1 MAEMVNRPWL
11 AHYDPGV
18 PATLGEYPRRTLLDF
33 IDDGVRERPD
43 HPALLFKGRTM
54 SLGELDRESTAFAN
68 VLAGL
73 GVTRGD
79 RVAVLLPNS
88 PQFFIAELGA
98 WKLGAI
104 LVPLNPIYTEEEL
117 VGPMIDTAPKVVV
130 TLTPFYARVKAVQA
144 RAGVKHVIATN
155 IKEYFPALLRT
166 VFTLFAEWRLGHR
179 IALRPGDHW
188 LQDLLAAQR
197 DVARPSVRPSPDDD
211 CLILLSGGTTGTP
224 KGVRVHHHGL
234 VCTGLQIRAWF
245 ADDFRGWTDVYMLPL
260 PMFHSFG
267 ACGVQSVCFVGHN
280 PIALVPNPRDLN
292 DTVKTFK
299 KVQPTIFCAVPTLY
313 NALLNHPDVKNGTAK
328 FGSLRAC
335 VSGAAPLMAETKK
348 RFEAATGASLVEGYA
363 LTETLLGATLNPIH
377 GAQKLGS
384 VGMPLPDVD
393 VMIVDA
399 EDPMKILPAG
409 AVGEICFFGLQM
421 MRGYWNNPE
430 ETALMLR
437 AGPDGRQWIYSADL
451 GYMDED
457 GYVFIV
463 DRKKDLIKPGGMQV
477 WPRDIEEVIQAH
489 PAVAEVGVRGFPDDY
504 KGEIAVA
511 FVVLRPGAKATA
523 EELREYCKKHLAF
536 YKVPGKVVFR
546 DELPKSLVGKVLR
559 RMLTLDE
566 TKPS

>member
-1 MAEMVNRPWL
+1 MVSRPWL

-18 PATLGEYPRRTLLDF
+18 PATLGEYPRRTLLDY

-43 HPALLFKGRTM
+43 HPALLFKGRAM
-54 SLGELDRESTAFAN
+54 SLGELDRESTAFASA
-68 VLAGL
+68 LSAL
-73 GVTRGD
+73 GVTKGD
-79 RVAVLLPNS
+79 RVATMLPNS

-104 LVPLNPIYTEEEL
+104 LVPMNPIYNEEEL
-117 VGPMIDTAPKVVV
+117 VGPLTDTAPKVVV
-130 TLTPFYARVKAVQA
+130 TLTPFYERVKAVQE
-144 RAGVKHVIATN
+144 RSGVKVVIATS

-166 VFTLFAEWRLGHR
+166 VFTLFSEKRLGHR
-179 IALRPGDHW
+179 VTLQPGDIW
-188 LQDLLAAQR
+188 LQDLLAANR
-197 DVARPSVRPSPDDD
+197 KTTRPAFRPSPDDD
-211 CLILLSGGTTGTP
+211 CMILLSGGTTGTP

-234 VCTGLQIRAWF
+234 VCTGLQAQAWF
-245 ADDFRGWTDVYMLPL
+245 ASEFRAWTDVYMLPL
-260 PMFHSFG
+260 PMFHSYG
-267 ACGVQSVCFVGHN
+267 ACGVQSVCFIGHN

-292 DTVKTFK
+292 DTVKTFE
-299 KVQPTIFCAVPTLY
+299 KVRPTIFCGVPTLY
-313 NALLNHPDVKNGTAK
+313 NALLTHPDVKSGKAN

-335 VSGAAPLMAETKK
+335 VSGAAPLMAETKR
-348 RFEAATGASLVEGYA
+348 RFEAATGASIVEAYA
-363 LTETLLGATLNPIH
+363 LTETLLAATINPIR
-377 GAQKLGS
+377 GVQKLGS
-384 VGMPLPDVD
+384 VGMPVPDVE
-393 VMIVDA
+393 VIIVDA
-399 EDPMKILPAG
+399 DDPMKILPAG
-409 AVGEICFFGLQM
+409 EVGEICLYGPQI

-437 AGPDGRQWIYSADL
+437 TGPDGRQWIYSADL

-477 WPRDIEEVIQAH
+477 WPREIEEVIQAH
-489 PAVAEVGVRGFPDDY
+489 PSVAEVGVRGFPDDY

-511 FVVLRPGAKATA
+511 FVVLRQGASVTV

-546 DELPKSLVGKVLR
+546 AELPKSLVGKVLR

-566 TKPS
+566 TPAS

>member
-1 MAEMVNRPWL
+1 MISRPWL
-11 AHYDPGV
+11 AHYDPDV
-18 PATLGEYPRRTLLDF
+18 PATLGEYPQRTLLDY

-43 HPALLFKGRTM
+43 HAALLFKGRAM
-54 SLGELDRESTAFAN
+54 SLRELDQESTAFAN
-68 VLAGL
+68 GLAAL

-79 RVAVLLPNS
+79 RVAAMLPNS

-104 LVPLNPIYTEEEL
+104 LVPLNPIYNEEEL
-117 VGPMIDTAPKVVV
+117 VGPLIDTAPKVVV
-130 TLTPFYARVKAVQA
+130 TLTPFYHAVKAVQA
-144 RAGVKHVIATN
+144 RAGVPYVIATG
-155 IKEYFPALLRT
+155 IKEYFPPLLRL
-166 VFTLFAEWRLGHR
+166 VFTLFVEKRLGHR
-179 IALRPGDHW
+179 ITLRPGDIW
-188 LQDLLAAQR
+188 LQDLLAANR
-197 DVARPSVRPSPDDD
+197 GVARPAFRPSPDDD

-234 VCTGLQIRAWF
+234 VCTGLQIQAWF
-245 ADDFRGWTDVYMLPL
+245 AHEFRAWTDVYMLPL

-292 DTVKTFK
+292 DTVKTFT
-299 KVQPTIFCAVPTLY
+299 KVHPTIFCGVPTLY
-313 NALLNHPDVKNGTAK
+313 NALLNHPDVKTGKAN

-363 LTETLLGATLNPIH
+363 LTETLLAATLNPIRSAH
-377 GAQKLGS
+377 KPGS
-384 VGMPLPDVD
+384 VGMPMPDVD

-399 EDPMKILPAG
+399 DDPMKVLAAG
-409 AVGEICFFGLQM
+409 EVGEICIYGPQI
-421 MRGYWNNPE
+421 MRGYWNNPD

-437 AGPDGRQWIYSADL
+437 TGPDGRRWIYSADL

-477 WPRDIEEVIQAH
+477 WPREIEEVIQAH
-489 PAVAEVGVRGFPDDY
+489 PAVAEVGVRGFPDDF

-511 FVVLRPGAKATA
+511 FVVLNPGATATA
-523 EELREYCKKHLAF
+523 AELREYSKQHLAF

-546 DELPKSLVGKVLR
+546 TELPKSLVGKVLR

-566 TKPS
+566 TPAS